1 MRGTR
6 KTPAQKRKTR
16 IRPNNQDDEKLFIRH
31 FCHCIP
37 GIYRLHQRG
46 APDARHRTGHPC
58 RAQVGGD
65 TRQIFAL
72 RERDTRQGGRSDPQ
86 RRPRHPLGHPFGRR
100 GTRHRGR
107 LPDRARLPRRRP
119 QRGAH
124 PRIGAAPVVRR
135 TLRRRLLRR
144 GGRRETFGPG
154 RSPARE
160 PQPHDPPCLQRRQEG
175 DAPHPRGPRRHAACD
190 PCRRGYGLSLQRRAA
205 ADAVAPDQPRQP
217 VRRQVDRRCRRAV
230 RRGVEILDGRQVD
243 HRRRARRRRHGRTP
257 RPEEQHV
264 GQRRRGLPLEAGQR
278 RQRLQRRRLRLQFRI
293 RDGRHLMG

>member
-1 MRGTR
+1 MKNYLYGIFAIAFLAFTACTNEELPTPGTG
-6 KTPAQKRKTR
+6 P
-16 IRPNNQDDEKLFIRH
+16 
-31 FCHCIP
+31 
-37 GIYRLHQRG
+37 
-46 APDARHRTGHPC
+46 GHPC

-72 RERDTRQGGRSDPQ
+72 RERDTRQDGRSDPQ

-190 PCRRGYGLSLQRRAA
+190 PVPPGIRAIPSTTSCCRCSG
-205 ADAVAPDQPRQP
+205 
-217 VRRQVDRRCRRAV
+217 
-230 RRGVEILDGRQVD
+230 
-243 HRRRARRRRHGRTP
+243 T
-257 RPEEQHV
+257 
-264 GQRRRGLPLEAGQR
+264 
-278 RQRLQRRRLRLQFRI
+278 
-293 RDGRHLMG
+293 